1 MKSLFRLP
9 NLLLL
14 AVAIFAFSSCTTD
27 PDFSIPPTVNL
38 LDEVGFLANDA
49 TLSAGSPIIVKLKA
63 EKGDNA
69 MKSLEFQQD
78 GARMTDL
85 TRISIDGTGASS
97 AAELLFDADV
107 DAFTK
112 EITITPH
119 ATGLADYTFVIA
131 DEGGESSSVTISITI
146 ESDPPTLSATNGIL
160 DIEATP
166 GVLTTLALDATTS
179 PSGAELATLSIYEG
193 DDLATGT
200 DRFRFNDIAFE
211 GSIDLEGDDRT
222 GLSNNKLLIRG
233 NDVDG
238 TVESFRIDLTDVN
251 GLTASLDI
259 TVTAK
264 NNVIVTPLE
273 KEISGILFN
282 AGGGA
287 NTGGLDLD
295 TGVSTNSDVL
305 DSEIKDEGID
315 LALPNDQNW
324 KQKISAI
331 DGAILKFA
339 DPANFPEAI
348 DFDAVDSKEAIQGI
362 FNAST
367 SITVSNTVVAG
378 DIFVVSDN
386 GKNYL
391 IEVVSVDPT
400 TMNNDDSYTLNIKF

>member
-348 DFDAVDSKEAIQGI
+348 DFDAVDSKEAVQGI
-362 FNAST
+362 FDAST
-367 SITVSNTVVAG
+367 SITVSNTVANG
-378 DIFVVSDN
+378 DIFAVSDN
-386 GKNYL
+386 GKIYL
-391 IEVVSVDPT
+391 IEVVSVNIT
-400 TMNNDDSYTLNIKF
+400 AANNDDSYTLNIKF